1 MNDRA
6 IQRATDCCFFLFFF
20 GRIAWVCVYVYVYVR
35 VSCYILYTLSKLLF
49 ILFALPF
56 SRVCMYVY
64 VYICNVSICNVLHA
78 LRETNKKENG
88 TRFTAMTIY
97 DISATI

>member
-1 MNDRA
+1 MGA
-6 IQRATDCCFFLFFF
+6 C
-20 GRIAWVCVYVYVYVR
+20 VCVCVCACVVL
-35 VSCYILYTLSKLLF
+35 YIIYIVEIIIYS
-49 ILFALPF
+49 LPF
-56 SRVCMYVY
+56 SCVCMYVY

>member
-20 GRIAWVCVYVYVYVR
+20 WSDRMGACVCVYVR

-56 SRVCMYVY
+56 SRVRMYVY